1 MSAVGSIWYKL
12 QIAWIATKAQ
22 YWFPWNMIDTRVIDV
37 SNDEIVDVIQSGV
50 LETLTHKNTFLNSY
64 ST

>member
-1 MSAVGSIWYKL
+1 MSAVGWIRYKL

-22 YWFPWNMIDTRVIDV
+22 YWFPWNMIDTCVIDV
-37 SNDEIVDVIQSGV
+37 SNDEIIDVILSGG
-50 LETLTHKNTFLNSY
+50 LETLTHKKTFLNSY